1 MDLNSSVSSYRI
13 AVYYSLGFAA
23 TGRVMSAIVAVVVV
37 VIAFVSAPRT
47 PAPLAIVTDQQDP
60 NYGSLREPTDKIL
73 TAEDYGIRGESEE
86 AELSSSSAG
95 VSPTPPPLIPNGNAS
110 EAGAP
115 SWFWKADK

>member
-1 MDLNSSVSSYRI
+1 
-13 AVYYSLGFAA
+13 
-23 TGRVMSAIVAVVVV
+23 MSAIVAVVVV
-37 VIAFVSAPRT
+37 VIAFVSAPRS
-47 PAPLAIVTDQQDP
+47 PAPLAPADERDP

-86 AELSSSSAG
+86 AELSSASAG
-95 VSPTPPPLIPNGNAS
+95 LSQAPPPSISNGNAS